1 METWPEACFKAYD
14 IRGLANGDGSGELTP
29 AFAYRLGRAIATY
42 LECGSY
48 AVGRDIRD
56 SSPALARELM
66 RGLCEG
72 GVEVLDLGIVSTG
85 CVYHACWTLPVDGGV
100 MVTASHLPMP
110 THNGFKM
117 CRGTLPL
124 AGEEIQEL
132 KQVFLTGDFRE
143 GDGSIVDHPHME
155 AYLDAII
162 ASTGPLARPVKV
174 AVDCG
179 NAVPGPFM
187 TQLLDRMGVDH
198 VDLYCDWDASE
209 PNHGADPTR
218 PKNMVDLGGAVV
230 DHGCEFGLGADGDGD
245 RIGAVDEAG
254 RFIYPDRLIAL
265 LAEDLL
271 KDEDELP
278 EDAADDEHLRIV
290 YDVKCSM
297 NVEKAILKTGGRPVM
312 ARTGHSF
319 MKRVLASMPDCKMAA
334 EMSGHIF
341 LADRG
346 WYGFDCSLY
355 NAARLIELWSRHAPP
370 SEGGPTFSSE
380 LDRLAPSL
388 PTTGEVKVPCSEED
402 KLEVV
407 AAITEAFADHECSVV
422 DGVRVRFND
431 ENGHYVGWYLA
442 RKSNTE
448 PVLVMRMEAKSEA
461 HLQRMKAMADERVS
475 PVINIEKLL
484 NA

>member
-1 METWPEACFKAYD
+1 MEPWPEACFKAYD
-14 IRGLANGDGSGELTP
+14 IRGRANGDGTGELTP
-29 AFAYRLGRAIATY
+29 EFAYRLGRALATY
-42 LECGSY
+42 LECESY

-56 SSPALARELM
+56 SSPALASQLM
-66 RGLCEG
+66 AGLADG
-72 GVEVLDLGIVSTG
+72 GVRVLDLGIVSTG
-85 CVYHACWTLPVDGGV
+85 CVYHACWTLPVNGGV

-132 KQVFLTGDFRE
+132 KSVFLKGEFIE
-143 GDGSIVDHPHME
+143 GSGAIVDHPHMD
-155 AYLDAII
+155 AYLDAIVE
-162 ASTGPLARPVKV
+162 STGPMARTVKV

-179 NAVPGPFM
+179 NAVPGPYM
-187 TQLLDRMGVDH
+187 VELLTKMGVDH
-198 VDLYCDWDASE
+198 VDLFCEWDATE

-218 PKNMVDLGGAVV
+218 PKNMVDLGRAVV
-230 DHGCEFGLGADGDGD
+230 DHACEFGLGADGDGD

-265 LAEDLL
+265 LANDLL
-271 KDEDELP
+271 KDEDDAL
-278 EDAADDEHLRIV
+278 EDAADDEHLRVI

-297 NVEKAILKTGGRPVM
+297 SVEQAILEAGGRPVM

-319 MKRVLASMPDCKMAA
+319 MKRVLASMPECKMAA

-355 NAARLIELWSRHAPP
+355 NAARLIELWSRQAPVVD
-370 SEGGPTFSSE
+370 GGPSFSNE

-388 PTTGEVKVPCSEED
+388 PTTGEVKVPCEED
-402 KLEVV
+402 DKIRVV
-407 AAITEAFADHECSVV
+407 SAITEAFNDMETSTV

-431 ENGHYVGWYLA
+431 DDGEYVGWYLA

-448 PVLVMRMEAKSEA
+448 PVLVMRMEALSESA
-461 HLQRMKAMADERVS
+461 LQTMMDVVTERVS
-475 PVINIEKLL
+475 GIINIEKLL
-484 NA
+484 TA